1 MNRTIMLLV
10 ISDMFVLTGFGLV
23 DPVLSIFIK
32 ENLTGGTIF
41 AAGLASMAFIVTKST
56 VQIFFSKIV
65 DKNDRSFRI
74 KSLILGTLIVSSVPF
89 IYVFSNHV
97 NLIYIAQVV
106 HGVGSGLAFPSWM
119 GIWSRN
125 LNIKQRS
132 FEWSFYST
140 STGIGTGCAALIG
153 AEIAELFGFIY
164 TFMIV
169 GIISLLGCI
178 VLLGLEMKNNSRQV
192 S

>member
-1 MNRTIMLLV
+1 MLLV